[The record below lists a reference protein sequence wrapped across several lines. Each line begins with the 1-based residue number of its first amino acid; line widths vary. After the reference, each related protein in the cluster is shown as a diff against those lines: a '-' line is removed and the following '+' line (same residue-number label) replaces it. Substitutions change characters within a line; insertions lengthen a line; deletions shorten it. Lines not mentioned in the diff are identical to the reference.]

1 MHLVART
8 LAVFLL
14 VAFLAACDD
23 PSQTP
28 ATAETDTTEWGGT
41 GQFYM
46 GREIAAVRGH
56 EMAEFFD
63 RPDREATDLPDR
75 LVRGLELDSTD
86 VVADI
91 GAGTGYFTFR
101 LSSHVPNG
109 RVLAVD
115 IDEQMLALIEERQ
128 RNESVGNVETVLSR
142 VDDPALPD
150 RSVDVA
156 LIVDSYHEFS
166 HPAEMLDGIYSGLRE
181 GGRLIIV
188 EYRGE
193 DDTIDVHPLHRMTEA
208 QLRTE
213 VEASGF
219 EWVETRDFLPQQH
232 VVVFRRPV
240 SD

>member
-1 MHLVART
+1 MLIARFVVLLLIAASLV
-8 LAVFLL
+8 
-14 VAFLAACDD
+14 ACDD
-23 PSQTP
+23 RSQT
-28 ATAETDTTEWGGT
+28 AEVAEEDTTEWGGS

-46 GREIAAVRGH
+46 GREIAGVRGH
-56 EMAEFFD
+56 EMAEWFE

-101 LSSHVPNG
+101 ISSHVPYG

-181 GGRLIIV
+181 GGRLVIV

-208 QLRTE
+208 QIRSE